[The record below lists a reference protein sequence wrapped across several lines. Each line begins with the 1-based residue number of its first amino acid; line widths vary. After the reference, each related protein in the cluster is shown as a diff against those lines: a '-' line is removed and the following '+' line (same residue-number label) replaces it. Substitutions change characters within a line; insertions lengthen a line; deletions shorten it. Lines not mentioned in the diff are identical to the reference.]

1 MKVRSQLGPFLYNKK
16 EEGWKEANSIL
27 EALKLQT
34 SFEWIPYDPNHF
46 VSLRRIRYK
55 LGTYSH
61 VRQPEIEQY
70 ANALSWEEGTLEE
83 EITSE
88 ELLEREARNIQ
99 KEADLETCGQVP
111 LSYKRQLGAAA
122 SSSTKHQQAAVNT
135 PQTSSKGKEKQ
146 VEQPPPMTEEQMETL
161 VQQQEEMEQQG
172 EVHQQEEQQQQEEQ
186 R

>member
-55 LGTYSH
+55 LGTYSL

-70 ANALSWEEGTLEE
+70 ANALIWKKGTLEE

-99 KEADLETCGQVP
+99 KEADLETCG
-111 LSYKRQLGAAA
+111 
-122 SSSTKHQQAAVNT
+122 
-135 PQTSSKGKEKQ
+135 
-146 VEQPPPMTEEQMETL
+146 
-161 VQQQEEMEQQG
+161 
-172 EVHQQEEQQQQEEQ
+172 
-186 R
+186 